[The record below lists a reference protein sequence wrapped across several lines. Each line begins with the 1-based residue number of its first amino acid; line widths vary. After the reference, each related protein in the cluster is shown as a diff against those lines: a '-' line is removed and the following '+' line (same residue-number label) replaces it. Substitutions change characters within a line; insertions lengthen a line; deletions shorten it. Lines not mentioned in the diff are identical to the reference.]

1 MENHGSWKNVES
13 IVGDTGCQLPN
24 LVLQASYCFQAGE
37 EVMKWEAVQ
46 LDSSEHGP
54 WSQSNKG

>member
-37 EVMKWEAVQ
+37 EVMKWEAV
-46 LDSSEHGP
+46 
-54 WSQSNKG
+54 